1 MANKPEID
9 PMMVVVVP
17 LGALHLDPQNAR
29 KGNVQAIAESLKEF
43 GQHRAIIAQKSTGRI
58 ISGNHTFL
66 AAQALGWTHVN
77 VFWVDDDD
85 ETALRRGLAD
95 NAVGDQAKWD
105 DDALRELLEQ
115 TGTDIPGLDKSQ
127 VDKLFKDIEDI
138 VPKEAIY
145 PLLAK
150 PGEYYDYVMFFT
162 ESELDSLFIRTL
174 FDGKWICWKAEK
186 RPASWSHLLPVSI
199 LREAFEKHG
208 ILGTES
214 LDDKHTQA

>member
-1 MANKPEID
+1 MAEKPDID
-9 PMMVVVVP
+9 PMKVVVVP

-43 GQHRAIIAQKSTGRI
+43 GQHRAIIAQKETGRI
-58 ISGNHTFL
+58 ISGNHTYL
-66 AAQALGWTHVN
+66 AAQTLGWSHVN

-85 ETALRRGLAD
+85 EKALRRGLAD

-105 DDALRELLEQ
+105 DDALRKLLEE
-115 TGTDIPGLDKSQ
+115 TGTDVPGLDQAQ
-127 VDKLFKDIEDI
+127 VAKLFKDIEEV
-138 VPKEAIY
+138 VPKEAVY

-174 FDGKWICWKAEK
+174 FDGKWVCWKAEK
-186 RPASWSHLLPVSI
+186 RPASWSHLLPVSV
-199 LREAFEKHG
+199 LREVFEKHG
-208 ILGTES
+208 IVPEVTQ
-214 LDDKHTQA
+214 DDLHA

>member
-9 PMMVVVVP
+9 PMKVVVVP
-17 LGALHLDPQNAR
+17 LSVLHLDPQNAR
-29 KGNVQAIAESLKEF
+29 KGNVQAIAESLSEF

-66 AAQALGWTHVN
+66 AAQSLGWTQVN

-105 DDALRELLEQ
+105 DDALRTLLEQ
-115 TGTDIPGLDKSQ
+115 TGTEIPGLDKSQ
-127 VDKLFKDIEDI
+127 IEKLFKDIEEV

-174 FDGKWICWKAEK
+174 FDGKWVCWKAEK
-186 RPASWSHLLPVSI
+186 RPASWSHLLPVSM
-199 LREAFEKHG
+199 LREVFEKHG
-208 ILGTES
+208 IIGTEA

>member
-1 MANKPEID
+1 MADKPDID
-9 PMMVVVVP
+9 PMKVVVVP

-43 GQHRAIIAQKSTGRI
+43 GQHRAIIAQKDTGRI
-58 ISGNHTFL
+58 ISGNHTYL
-66 AAQALGWTHVN
+66 AAQTLGWSHVN

-85 ETALRRGLAD
+85 EKALRRGLAD

-105 DDALRELLEQ
+105 DDALRKLLEA
-115 TGTDIPGLDKSQ
+115 TGTDVPGLDQAQ
-127 VDKLFKDIEDI
+127 VAKLFKDIEEI
-138 VPKEAIY
+138 VPKEAVY

-174 FDGKWICWKAEK
+174 FDGKWVCWKAEK
-186 RPASWSHLLPVSI
+186 RPASWSHLLPVSV
-199 LREAFEKHG
+199 LREVFEKHG
-208 ILGTES
+208 IVPEVTQ
-214 LDDKHTQA
+214 DDLHA

>member
-1 MANKPEID
+1 MAEKPDID
-9 PMMVVVVP
+9 PMKVVVVP

-43 GQHRAIIAQKSTGRI
+43 GQHRAIIAQKDTGRI
-58 ISGNHTFL
+58 ISGNHTYL
-66 AAQALGWTHVN
+66 AAQTLGWSHVN

-85 ETALRRGLAD
+85 EKALRRGLAD

-105 DDALRELLEQ
+105 DDALRKLLEE
-115 TGTDIPGLDKSQ
+115 TGLDVPGLDQAQ
-127 VDKLFKDIEDI
+127 VAKLFKDIEEV
-138 VPKEAIY
+138 VPKEAVY

-174 FDGKWICWKAEK
+174 FDGKWVCWKAEK
-186 RPASWSHLLPVSI
+186 RPASWSHLLPVSV
-199 LREAFEKHG
+199 LREVFEKHG
-208 ILGTES
+208 IVPEVTQ
-214 LDDKHTQA
+214 DDNHA

>member
-9 PMMVVVVP
+9 PMQVVVVP
-17 LGALHLDPQNAR
+17 LAVLHLDPQNAR
-29 KGNVQAIAESLKEF
+29 KGNVQAIADSLSEF

-66 AAQALGWTHVN
+66 AAQSLGWTQVN

-105 DDALRELLEQ
+105 EDALRTLLEQ

-127 VDKLFKDIEDI
+127 IDKLFKDIEDV

-162 ESELDSLFIRTL
+162 ESELDSLFIRSL
-174 FDGKWICWKAEK
+174 FEGKWICWKAEK
-186 RPASWSHLLPVSI
+186 RPATWSHLLPVSE
-199 LREAFEKHG
+199 LRKVFEKHG
-208 ILGTES
+208 IVPEVIQN
-214 LDDKHTQA
+214 DQA

>member
-17 LGALHLDPQNAR
+17 LSVLHLDPQNAR
-29 KGNVQAIAESLKEF
+29 KGNVQAIADSLSEF

-66 AAQALGWTHVN
+66 AAQSLGWTQVN

-105 DDALRELLEQ
+105 DDALRTLLGQ
-115 TGTDIPGLDKSQ
+115 TGTDIPGLDKAQ
-127 VDKLFKDIEDI
+127 IDKLFKELEDT

-162 ESELDSLFIRTL
+162 ESELDSLFIRSL
-174 FDGKWICWKAEK
+174 FEGKWVCWKAEK
-186 RPASWSHLLPVSI
+186 RPATWSHLLPVSV
-199 LREAFEKHG
+199 LRKVFEKHG
-208 ILGTES
+208 VVPEV
-214 LDDKHTQA
+214 TQNDQA

>member
-17 LGALHLDPQNAR
+17 LSVLHLDPQNAR
-29 KGNVQAIAESLKEF
+29 KGNVQAIADSLSEF

-66 AAQALGWTHVN
+66 AAQSLGWTQVN

-105 DDALRELLEQ
+105 DDALRTLLEQ
-115 TGTDIPGLDKSQ
+115 TGTDIPGLDKAQ
-127 VDKLFKDIEDI
+127 IDKLFKELEDT

-162 ESELDSLFIRTL
+162 ESELDSLFIRSL
-174 FDGKWICWKAEK
+174 FEGKWVCWKAEK
-186 RPASWSHLLPVSI
+186 RPATWSHLLPVSV
-199 LREAFEKHG
+199 LRKVFEKHG
-208 ILGTES
+208 VVPEVIQN
-214 LDDKHTQA
+214 DQA

>member
-17 LGALHLDPQNAR
+17 LGVLHLDPQNAR
-29 KGNVQAIAESLKEF
+29 KGNVHAIADSLKEF
-43 GQHRAIIAQKSTGRI
+43 GQHRAIIAQKATGRI

-66 AAQALGWTHVN
+66 AAQSLGWTHVN

-105 DDALRELLEQ
+105 EDALRTLLEQ

-162 ESELDSLFIRTL
+162 ESELDSLFIRSM
-174 FDGKWICWKAEK
+174 FEGKWVCWKAEK
-186 RPASWSHLLPVSI
+186 RPASWSHMLPVSE
-199 LREAFEKHG
+199 LRKVMEKHG
-208 ILGTES
+208 IIPEVIQN
-214 LDDKHTQA
+214 DKA

>member
-17 LGALHLDPQNAR
+17 LAVLHLDPQNAR
-29 KGNVQAIAESLKEF
+29 KGNVQAIADSLKEF
-43 GQHRAIIAQKSTGRI
+43 GQHRAIIAQKTTGRI

-66 AAQALGWTHVN
+66 AAQSLGWTHVN

-105 DDALRELLEQ
+105 DDALRTLLEQ
-115 TGTDIPGLDKSQ
+115 TGTDIPGLDKAQ
-127 VDKLFKDIEDI
+127 IDKLFKELEDT

-162 ESELDSLFIRTL
+162 ESELDSLFIRSL
-174 FDGKWICWKAEK
+174 FEGKWICWKAEK
-186 RPASWSHLLPVSI
+186 RPASWSHLLPVSV
-199 LREAFEKHG
+199 LRAVFEKHG
-208 ILGTES
+208 VVPEVIQN
-214 LDDKHTQA
+214 DQA

>member
-1 MANKPEID
+1 MAEKPDID
-9 PMMVVVVP
+9 PMKVVVVP

-29 KGNVQAIAESLKEF
+29 KGNVLAIAESLKEF
-43 GQHRAIIAQKSTGRI
+43 GQHRAIIAQKNTGRI
-58 ISGNHTFL
+58 ISGNHTYL
-66 AAQALGWTHVN
+66 AAQTLGWSHVN

-85 ETALRRGLAD
+85 EKALRRGLAD

-105 DDALRELLEQ
+105 DDALRKLLEE
-115 TGTDIPGLDKSQ
+115 TGTDVPGLDQAQ
-127 VDKLFKDIEDI
+127 VAKLFKDIEEV
-138 VPKEAIY
+138 VPKEAVY

-186 RPASWSHLLPVSI
+186 RPASWSHLLPVSV
-199 LREAFEKHG
+199 LREVFEKHG
-208 ILGTES
+208 IVPEVTQ
-214 LDDKHTQA
+214 DDNHA

>member
-1 MANKPEID
+1 MAEKPDID
-9 PMMVVVVP
+9 PMKVVVVP

-43 GQHRAIIAQKSTGRI
+43 GQHRAIIAQKETGRI
-58 ISGNHTFL
+58 ISGNHTYL
-66 AAQALGWTHVN
+66 AAQTLGWSHVN

-85 ETALRRGLAD
+85 EKALRRGLAD

-105 DDALRELLEQ
+105 DDALRKLLEE
-115 TGTDIPGLDKSQ
+115 TGTDVPGLDQTQ
-127 VDKLFKDIEDI
+127 VAKLFKDIEEV
-138 VPKEAIY
+138 VPKEAVY

-174 FDGKWICWKAEK
+174 FDGKWVCWKAEK
-186 RPASWSHLLPVSI
+186 RPASWSHLLPVSV
-199 LREAFEKHG
+199 LREVFEKHG
-208 ILGTES
+208 IVPEVTQ
-214 LDDKHTQA
+214 DDLHA

>member
-1 MANKPEID
+1 MAEKPDID
-9 PMMVVVVP
+9 PMKVVVVP

-29 KGNVQAIAESLKEF
+29 KGNVLAIADSLKEF
-43 GQHRAIIAQKSTGRI
+43 GQHRAIIAQKDTGRI
-58 ISGNHTFL
+58 ISGNHTYL
-66 AAQALGWTHVN
+66 AAQTLGWSHVN

-85 ETALRRGLAD
+85 EKALRRGLAD

-105 DDALRELLEQ
+105 DDALRKLLEE
-115 TGTDIPGLDKSQ
+115 TGLDVPGLDQAQ
-127 VDKLFKDIEDI
+127 VAKLFKDIEEV
-138 VPKEAIY
+138 VPKEAVY

-186 RPASWSHLLPVSI
+186 RPASWSHLLPVSV
-199 LREAFEKHG
+199 LREVFEKHG
-208 ILGTES
+208 IVPEVTQ
-214 LDDKHTQA
+214 DDIHS

>member
-1 MANKPEID
+1 MAEID
-9 PMMVVVVP
+9 PMKVEVVT
-17 LGALHLDPQNAR
+17 LDKLHLDPQNAR
-29 KGNVQAIAESLKEF
+29 KGNVQAIAESLREF

-66 AAQALGWTHVN
+66 AAQTLGWSEVN

-85 ETALRRGLAD
+85 EKALRRGLAD

-105 DDALRELLEQ
+105 DDALRTLLEE
-115 TGTDIPGLDKSQ
+115 TGTDIPGLDASQ
-127 VDKLFKDIEDI
+127 VAKLFKEIEDT
-138 VPKEAIY
+138 VPKEAVY

-186 RPASWSHLLPVSI
+186 RPASWSHLLPVSV
-199 LREAFEKHG
+199 LREVFEKHG
-208 ILGTES
+208 IVPEVTQ
-214 LDDKHTQA
+214 DDIHS

>member
-17 LGALHLDPQNAR
+17 LGELHLDPQNAR
-29 KGNVQAIAESLKEF
+29 KGNVQAIAESLNEF
-43 GQHRAIIAQKSTGRI
+43 GQHRAIIAQRSTGRI

-66 AAQALGWTHVN
+66 AAQSLGWAHVN

-105 DDALRELLEQ
+105 EDALRELLEQ

-127 VDKLFKDIEDI
+127 VDKLFKDIEEI

-162 ESELDSLFIRTL
+162 ESELDSLFIRSM
-174 FDGKWICWKAEK
+174 FEGKWICWKAEK
-186 RPASWSHLLPVSI
+186 RPASWSHMLPVSE
-199 LREAFEKHG
+199 LRKVMENYGVLF
-208 ILGTES
+208 LF
-214 LDDKHTQA
+214 QA

>member
-17 LGALHLDPQNAR
+17 LSVLHLDPQNAR
-29 KGNVQAIAESLKEF
+29 KGNVQAIADSLSEF

-66 AAQALGWTHVN
+66 AAQSLGWTQVN

-105 DDALRELLEQ
+105 DDALRTLLEQ

-127 VDKLFKDIEDI
+127 IEKLFKDIADV

-162 ESELDSLFIRTL
+162 ESELDSLFIRSL
-174 FDGKWICWKAEK
+174 FEGKWICWKAEK
-186 RPASWSHLLPVSI
+186 RPASWSHLLPVSV
-199 LREAFEKHG
+199 LRGVFEKNG
-208 ILGTES
+208 IVPEV
-214 LDDKHTQA
+214 TQNDQA

>member
-1 MANKPEID
+1 
-9 PMMVVVVP
+9 
-17 LGALHLDPQNAR
+17 LHLDPQNAR
-29 KGNVQAIAESLKEF
+29 KGNVQAIANSLREF

-66 AAQALGWTHVN
+66 AAQTLGWSSVN

-85 ETALRRGLAD
+85 EKALRRGLAD

-105 DDALRELLEQ
+105 DDALRKLLEE
-115 TGTDIPGLDKSQ
+115 TGLDVPGLDQAQ
-127 VDKLFKDIEDI
+127 VAKLFKDIEEV
-138 VPKEAIY
+138 VPKEAVY

-174 FDGKWICWKAEK
+174 FDGKWVCWKAEK
-186 RPASWSHLLPVSI
+186 RPASWSHLLPVSV
-199 LREAFEKHG
+199 LREVFEKHG
-208 ILGTES
+208 IVPEVTQ
-214 LDDKHTQA
+214 DDIHS

>member
-1 MANKPEID
+1 MAEKPDID
-9 PMMVVVVP
+9 PMKVVVVP

-43 GQHRAIIAQKSTGRI
+43 GQHRAIIAQKDTGRI
-58 ISGNHTFL
+58 ISGNHTYL
-66 AAQALGWTHVN
+66 AAQTLGWSHVN

-85 ETALRRGLAD
+85 EKALRRGLAD

-105 DDALRELLEQ
+105 DDALRKLLEE
-115 TGTDIPGLDKSQ
+115 TGTDVPGLDQAQ
-127 VDKLFKDIEDI
+127 VAKLFKDIEEV
-138 VPKEAIY
+138 VPKEAVY

-174 FDGKWICWKAEK
+174 FDGKWVCWKAEK
-186 RPASWSHLLPVSI
+186 RPASWSHLLPVSV
-199 LREAFEKHG
+199 LREVFEKHG
-208 ILGTES
+208 IVPEVTQ
-214 LDDKHTQA
+214 DDNHA

>member
-17 LGALHLDPQNAR
+17 LGELHLDPQNAR

-43 GQHRAIIAQKSTGRI
+43 GQHRAIIAQRSTGRI

-66 AAQALGWTHVN
+66 AAQSLGWAHVN

-105 DDALRELLEQ
+105 EDALRELLEQ

-162 ESELDSLFIRTL
+162 ESELDSLFIRSM
-174 FDGKWICWKAEK
+174 FEGKWICWKAEK
-186 RPASWSHLLPVSI
+186 RPASWSHMLPVSE
-199 LREAFEKHG
+199 LRKVMEKHG
-208 ILGTES
+208 IIPEV
-214 LDDKHTQA
+214 TQNDQA

>member
-9 PMMVVVVP
+9 PMQVVVVP
-17 LGALHLDPQNAR
+17 LAVLHLDPQNAR
-29 KGNVQAIAESLKEF
+29 KGNVQAIADSLSEF

-66 AAQALGWTHVN
+66 AAQSLGWTQVN

-105 DDALRELLEQ
+105 EDALRTLLEQ
-115 TGTDIPGLDKSQ
+115 TGTDIPGLDKTQ
-127 VDKLFKDIEDI
+127 IDKLFKDIEDV

-162 ESELDSLFIRTL
+162 ESELDSLFIRSL
-174 FDGKWICWKAEK
+174 FEGKWVCWKAEK
-186 RPASWSHLLPVSI
+186 RPATWSHLLPVSE
-199 LREAFEKHG
+199 LRKVFEKHG
-208 ILGTES
+208 IVPEVIQN
-214 LDDKHTQA
+214 DQA

>member
-17 LGALHLDPQNAR
+17 LAALHLDPQNAR
-29 KGNVQAIAESLKEF
+29 KGNVQAISDSLKEF
-43 GQHRAIIAQKSTGRI
+43 GQHRAIIAQKTTGRI

-66 AAQALGWTHVN
+66 AAQSLGWTHVN

-95 NAVGDQAKWD
+95 NAVGDQAKWNE
-105 DDALRELLEQ
+105 DALRELLEQ
-115 TGTDIPGLDKSQ
+115 TGTDIPGLDKAQ

-162 ESELDSLFIRTL
+162 ESELDSLFIRSL
-174 FDGKWICWKAEK
+174 FEGKWICWKAEK
-186 RPASWSHLLPVSI
+186 RPASWSHLLPVSV
-199 LREAFEKHG
+199 LRQVFEKHG
-208 ILGTES
+208 IVPEVTQN
-214 LDDKHTQA
+214 DKA

>member
-17 LGALHLDPQNAR
+17 LSVLHLDPQNAR
-29 KGNVQAIAESLKEF
+29 KGNVQAIADSLSEF

-66 AAQALGWTHVN
+66 AAQSLGWTQVN

-105 DDALRELLEQ
+105 DDALRTLLEQ
-115 TGTDIPGLDKSQ
+115 TGTDIPGLDKAQ
-127 VDKLFKDIEDI
+127 IDKLFKELEDT

-162 ESELDSLFIRTL
+162 ESELDSLFIRSL
-174 FDGKWICWKAEK
+174 FEGKWVCWKPEK
-186 RPASWSHLLPVSI
+186 RPATWSHLLPVSV
-199 LREAFEKHG
+199 LRKVFEKHG
-208 ILGTES
+208 VVPEVIQN
-214 LDDKHTQA
+214 DQA

>member
-17 LGALHLDPQNAR
+17 LSVLHLDPQNAR
-29 KGNVQAIAESLKEF
+29 KGNVQAIADSLSEF

-66 AAQALGWTHVN
+66 AAQSLGWTQVN

-105 DDALRELLEQ
+105 DDALRTLLEQ
-115 TGTDIPGLDKSQ
+115 TGTDIPGLDKAQ
-127 VDKLFKDIEDI
+127 IDKLFKELEDT

-162 ESELDSLFIRTL
+162 ESELDSLFIRSL
-174 FDGKWICWKAEK
+174 FEGKWVCWKAEK
-186 RPASWSHLLPVSI
+186 RPATWSHLLPVSV
-199 LREAFEKHG
+199 LRKVLEKHG
-208 ILGTES
+208 VVPEV
-214 LDDKHTQA
+214 TQNDQA